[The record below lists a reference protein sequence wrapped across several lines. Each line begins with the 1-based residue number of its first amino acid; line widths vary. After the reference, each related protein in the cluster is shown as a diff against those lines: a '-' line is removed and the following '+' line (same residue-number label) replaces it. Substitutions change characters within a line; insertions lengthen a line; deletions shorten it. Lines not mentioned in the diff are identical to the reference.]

1 MSSLQASR
9 NWDSVMWPTVCLAGK
24 LDLVSVLEIN
34 LEDTRPNSQMY
45 IAFCPIQK
53 SLDVFWFRRF
63 KVGPFHSYNL
73 LVTRV
78 TKKKPVTSEISKN
91 T

>member
-53 SLDVFWFRRF
+53 SLDVFGLDGLKSALFIA
-63 KVGPFHSYNL
+63 
-73 LVTRV
+73 T
-78 TKKKPVTSEISKN
+78 IC
-91 T
+91 